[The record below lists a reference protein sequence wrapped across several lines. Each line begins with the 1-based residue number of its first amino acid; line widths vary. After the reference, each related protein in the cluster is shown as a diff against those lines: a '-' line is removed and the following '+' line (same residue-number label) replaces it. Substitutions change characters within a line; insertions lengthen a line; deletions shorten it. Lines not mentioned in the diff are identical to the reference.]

1 MNIENLIK
9 YLMWVVFFVI
19 VLSALYFMLKKVGVL

>member
-9 YLMWVVFFVI
+9 ETNLR
-19 VLSALYFMLKKVGVL
+19 KE